1 MHTHSHGGGH
11 LGHSHGH
18 AHEEF
23 SERMGRVMAWSVVA
37 TLLLVAAEF
46 AGGWLSHSISL
57 VSDAVHNLTDVPALV
72 ISWLAARWALK
83 PPTEQKTY
91 GYHRSGILAAF
102 VNALLLW
109 ALAAFIVWEAVFR
122 LWHPVPVR
130 TGPMLWIA
138 LAAVAVN
145 AGIATALVQGNKDLN
160 IRAVL
165 IHFVGDA
172 LSSLAILV
180 GAWAIQLTGAVWVD
194 PVIGIGV
201 GAVVLWSGYGI
212 LRQSAHILLEGIPPG
227 LNLNDLVDPLLAIE
241 GVQEIHDVHVWT
253 LGTDLHALSCHV
265 RIPDMHME
273 DSQKILEQIHGI
285 LAEKFRITHSTIQF
299 ERAGLPADAGYF
311 MPESASPQRQ

>member
-1 MHTHSHGGGH
+1 
-11 LGHSHGH
+11 
-18 AHEEF
+18 
-23 SERMGRVMAWSVVA
+23 MAWSVVA

-72 ISWLAARWALK
+72 ISWLAARWAMK
-83 PPTEQKTY
+83 PPTEQKTF

-109 ALAAFIVWEAVFR
+109 VLAAFIVWEAVFR
-122 LWHPVPVR
+122 LWHPVTVH

-145 AGIATALVQGNKDLN
+145 AGIAIALVQGNKDLN

-180 GAWAIQLTGAVWVD
+180 GAWVIHLTGAEWVD
-194 PVIGIGV
+194 PLIGIGV

-212 LRQSAHILLEGIPPG
+212 LRQSAHILLEGMPPG
-227 LNLNDLVDPLLAIE
+227 LNLNNVVDPLLAIE

-253 LGTDLHALSCHV
+253 LGSDLHALSCHV

-273 DSQKILEQIHGI
+273 DSQKILAQIQRI

-311 MPESASPQRQ
+311 MPEPVNPQRQ